1 MRFVFGFM
9 ERPRIGIGICFSL
22 HGITENRNRDSLS
35 ASWKD
40 RELESRFIFGFIGY
54 WRREIRIYE
63 GYDRWPMQ
71 TNRKSGRDSPKHGDR
86 QMKFRRITAECR
98 R

>member
-9 ERPRIGIGICFSL
+9 EWPRIGIGICFSL

-40 RELESRFIFGFIGY
+40 RESESRFVFGFIGY

-63 GYDRWPMQ
+63 GDDRRPMQ
-71 TNRKSGRDSPKHGDR
+71 TNRKNGRDSPKRGDR
-86 QMKFRRITAECR
+86 RNEFRRIIDEYAR
-98 R
+98 